1 MTRLDGKVA
10 LVTGA
15 SRGIGRAVAL
25 TLARAGLSVAVN
37 YRTREVEAQ
46 EVVRAIHAIGRKT
59 LAVQADVAS
68 ASEITRMV
76 TCVREALGP
85 IDVLINNA
93 GSARPQSWR
102 EIGETDWRAVL
113 DNNLT
118 SAFLVTQ
125 AVLPDMCLRRW
136 GRIVNISSGAVQTGG
151 VVGVHYTAAKAG
163 MLGLT
168 RAYAKATVT
177 EGVTVN
183 AVAPALI
190 DTEMRV
196 GDRATRER
204 MIPMGRLGTAEE
216 TAETVMLLVRNGY
229 MTGQTVHLNGGLY
242 FT

>member
-1 MTRLDGKVA
+1 MTSLDGKVA

-37 YRTREVEAQ
+37 YRTREIEAQ

-168 RAYAKATVT
+168 VRRGLRGILCLHAPRPAGPASIAVR
-177 EGVTVN
+177 
-183 AVAPALI
+183 AVARGGLGGGGASTVACLPV
-190 DTEMRV
+190 T
-196 GDRATRER
+196 
-204 MIPMGRLGTAEE
+204 GRLRQDGVDQVSLAEP
-216 TAETVMLLVRNGY
+216 L
-229 MTGQTVHLNGGLY
+229 MTGHPNRLGDPL
-242 FT
+242 

>member
-1 MTRLDGKVA
+1 MDLTGKVA

-15 SRGIGRAVAL
+15 SRGIGRAVAIA
-25 TLARAGLSVAVN
+25 LAREGLDVAVN
-37 YRTREVEAQ
+37 YRTREAEAQ
-46 EVVRAIHAIGRKT
+46 EVVREIHVLGRQAF
-59 LAVQADVAS
+59 AVQADVAI
-68 ASEITRMV
+68 ASEVARMV
-76 TCVREALGP
+76 ATVRDQLGP
-85 IDVLINNA
+85 VDVLINNA

-102 EIGETDWRAVL
+102 DIQEPDWHAVM

-125 AVLPDMCLRRW
+125 AVLPQMCARRW
-136 GRIVNISSGAVQTGG
+136 GRVVNLSSGAALTGG
-151 VVGVHYTAAKAG
+151 VVGLHYTAAKAG
-163 MLGLT
+163 LLGLT
-168 RAYAKATVT
+168 RAYAKATVAD
-177 EGVTVN
+177 GVTVN

-204 MIPMGRLGTAEE
+204 MIPMGRLGTVAE
-216 TAETVMLLVRNGY
+216 TAEAVVLLVRNGY